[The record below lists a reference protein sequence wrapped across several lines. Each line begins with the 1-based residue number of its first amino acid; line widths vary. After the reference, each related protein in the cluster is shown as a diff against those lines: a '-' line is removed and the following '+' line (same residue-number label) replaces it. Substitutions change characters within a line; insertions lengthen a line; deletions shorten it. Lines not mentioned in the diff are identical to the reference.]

1 MSIKVVCVTK
11 VDGLLTRNVILE
23 KATSPENLIQVA
35 DRFIPLAREHG
46 IANGQH
52 FDGIEC
58 LVDER
63 PVQFRFLVE
72 QVSTAFYLLKSQL
85 YGGAGYAMLK
95 HEAEAKRFLEVVLA
109 GNLPTYLVPPM
120 WRGHR
125 PKPSQAQR
133 ADDAALQSAIKKQHG
148 KGPGHL
154 EQSIPLAVDTAQ
166 VASIAPSPIDPGAT
180 TSPSQ
185 RRPRKLTGANLGLGV
200 QAAQEE

>member
-72 QVSTAFYLLKSQL
+72 QVSTAFYLLKTQL
-85 YGGAGYAMLK
+85 YAGAGYVMLK
-95 HEAEAKRFLEVVLA
+95 HEAEAKRFLDVVLA
-109 GNLPTYLVPPM
+109 GNLPTYLVPPKLI
-120 WRGHR
+120 GHR
-125 PKPSQAQR
+125 PRPSQAQR
-133 ADDAALQSAIKKQHG
+133 ADEVALQTAIKKQHA
-148 KGPGHL
+148 KGPDKL
-154 EQSIPLAVDTAQ
+154 EHSAEHPALAAPIPHSVLGQSAGAG
-166 VASIAPSPIDPGAT
+166 ASP
-180 TSPSQ
+180 Q
-185 RRPRKLTGANLGLGV
+185 RRQRKLTGANLGMGM
-200 QAAQEE
+200 QAVLD

>member
-23 KATSPENLIQVA
+23 KATTPENLIQVA

-52 FDGIEC
+52 FEGIEC

-72 QVSTAFYLLKSQL
+72 QVSTAFYLLKYHL

-95 HEAEAKRFLEVVLA
+95 HEAEAKRFLDVVLA

-133 ADDAALQSAIKKQHG
+133 ADEAALQSAIKKQYG
-148 KGPGHL
+148 KGHGQV
-154 EQSIPLAVDTAQ
+154 EQSIVLAVDTAPE
-166 VASIAPSPIDPGAT
+166 ASNQSSPSQADT
-180 TSPSQ
+180 TAASSQ
-185 RRPRKLTGANLGLGV
+185 RRPRKLTGANLGLGM
-200 QAAQEE
+200 QAAQD

>member
-23 KATSPENLIQVA
+23 KATTPENLIQVA

-52 FDGIEC
+52 FEGIEC

-72 QVSTAFYLLKSQL
+72 QVSTAFYLLKYQL

-95 HEAEAKRFLEVVLA
+95 HEAEAKRFLDVVLA

-133 ADDAALQSAIKKQHG
+133 ADEAALQSAIKKQHG
-148 KGPGHL
+148 KGPSQV
-154 EQSIPLAVDTAQ
+154 EQSIALAADTASK
-166 VASIAPSPIDPGAT
+166 ASNQPSPSQADT
-180 TSPSQ
+180 TAASSQ
-185 RRPRKLTGANLGLGV
+185 RRPRKLTGANLGLGM
-200 QAAQEE
+200 QAAQD